1 MPWFKSKEKG
11 AEICA
16 ALIDVLEK
24 IDKDISTWDGKL
36 CNKKFYSFLRE
47 RVKKYSEE
55 HKKIIDYNF
64 YSNNFW
70 LDGEG
75 GAYFSFDITFN
86 YDSDEGGINC
96 YHVDISSLSSI
107 QRDKINPKERGKIS
121 YSKFHKLLDY
131 HIKQL
136 KESEAMC

>member
-1 MPWFKSKEKG
+1 MLWFKNKYKG

-16 ALIDVLEK
+16 ALIDVLTK
-24 IDKDISTWDGKL
+24 LDKDIAAWDGKP
-36 CNKKFYSFLRE
+36 CNKKFYLFLRE
-47 RVKKYSEE
+47 QVKKHSKV
-55 HKKIIDYNF
+55 HAKIIDYDF
-64 YSNNFW
+64 LTNFW

-75 GAYFSFDITFN
+75 GAYFSFSVTYN
-86 YDSDEGGINC
+86 YDSDKGGINC
-96 YHVDISSLSSI
+96 YHVYISSLSSI
-107 QRDKINPKERGKIS
+107 QRDKITPKERGKIS

>member
-36 CNKKFYSFLRE
+36 CNKKFYLFLRE
-47 RVKKYSEE
+47 RVKKYSKE

-64 YSNNFW
+64 YANNFW

-75 GAYFSFDITFN
+75 GAYFSFYITFN

-96 YHVDISSLSSI
+96 YHVYISSLSSV
-107 QRDKINPKERGKIS
+107 QRAKTNQKERGKIS
-121 YSKFHKLLDY
+121 YSKFHKLLND
-131 HIKQL
+131 HIQRI
-136 KESEAMC
+136 KEGGAMC

>member
-11 AEICA
+11 AEICD

-24 IDKDISTWDGKL
+24 IDKDISTWDDKP
-36 CNKKFYSFLRE
+36 CNKKFYLFLRE
-47 RVKKYSEE
+47 QVKKHSKV
-55 HKKIIDYNF
+55 HAKIIDYDF
-64 YSNNFW
+64 LTNFW
-70 LDGEG
+70 FDGEG
-75 GAYFSFDITFN
+75 GAYFSFSITYN

-96 YHVDISSLSSI
+96 YH
-107 QRDKINPKERGKIS
+107 PKEKGKIS

>member
-1 MPWFKSKEKG
+1 MLWFKNKRKG

-16 ALIDVLEK
+16 ALVDVLTK
-24 IDKDISTWDGKL
+24 IDKDITAWDGKP
-36 CNKKFYSFLRE
+36 CNKKFYLFLRE
-47 RVKKYSEE
+47 QVKKHSKVHE
-55 HKKIIDYNF
+55 KIIDYDF
-64 YSNNFW
+64 YTNNFW

-75 GAYFSFDITFN
+75 GAYFSFSITRN

-96 YHVDISSLSSI
+96 YHVGIPSLSSV
-107 QRDKINPKERGKIS
+107 QRAKINQKERGKIS

-136 KESEAMC
+136 KESGKMC